1 MVVETTEEN
10 EAGKGIGVCGVGAG
24 DKRCN
29 FIESSRE
36 RESDSRFK
44 I

>member
-24 DKRCN
+24 EKRWN
-29 FIESSRE
+29 YIESSQE